1 MIACPSRMPSLQPKK
16 SSGNFSQ
23 ACSPLIILAMYPN
36 IGRDLAL
43 HLTLFYDDRSSGNT
57 EGVLAVCNFGA
68 RMRRTGVASWGRVR
82 PLRRF
87 SRCPSESTRLL
98 ETLCG
103 QPEKV
108 PDAARPVRD
117 FQ

>member
-43 HLTLFYDDRSSGNT
+43 PDNT
-57 EGVLAVCNFGA
+57 EGVLAVRYFGA
-68 RMRRTGVASWGRVR
+68 EVSVGRGAANFPETSGCAVNGVGACLVCTRELKAPPVLYQLSIRTLMKIKS
-82 PLRRF
+82 
-87 SRCPSESTRLL
+87 
-98 ETLCG
+98 
-103 QPEKV
+103 
-108 PDAARPVRD
+108 
-117 FQ
+117 